1 MGYLDNNGVTRLW
14 SKITKL
20 YDKVISRGEQLIV
33 NGNGIMG
40 DNTNFSSW
48 IYDGA
53 VANNSP
59 GSFTKPSG
67 GKYTLSTDEY
77 FPVNPSNKYKLSLD
91 CKSQNGLARMYTFL
105 QFYDADKNSIGAR
118 NHMYNAGSTTTLA
131 RELKKGD
138 TVIYLT
144 DASGW
149 STSYAYG
156 FYMAVWNWTNKA
168 GYTYP
173 PETYSRRSITLPKTS
188 ANKLDS
194 ACINYTANTITLAS
208 AYTGDTIPAGTSVSQ
223 GGDGGTYKYN
233 GMSNTAAPTT
243 WTTYTGVTS
252 GVDYSGKNASGMFPP
267 GTAYARFGILWNNSS
282 NADQAWITNVSV
294 TDIGSDTNTT
304 YQLTKSGSNIIL
316 TGSDGSATS
325 VADSNTHPT
334 IDSALNSTSTNP
346 VQNKVINAALGN
358 KANASDLT
366 GHTGNTS
373 NPHGVTKA
381 QVGLGN
387 VENKSAA
394 TILAGLTSSNVTTAL
409 GFTPANSTDLSD
421 KLSKSSNNTLNANV
435 TIKLNTYG
443 TRFITLSGNSID
455 ADMSNE
461 TGGWAGN
468 FASVKDPSGTVTTM
482 LGWYGSASGLTH
494 IFMGGTY
501 NDPALK
507 MTGAGEFTFKTTP
520 KVGTVDVALSNHNH
534 DSAYDAKGSA
544 SSAKSGAI
552 TTMTNYLESYYL
564 SAAQIQSDYM
574 LLSTAQAN
582 YAKKTDI
589 TDLKVGGR
597 NLLKPTTTKG
607 GNTAAGSNYNVTI
620 TTNNSDTYFYIHTY
634 EPLVEGEE
642 YTFSYEVTGL
652 VNDEYYEF
660 LINNNASIGKAR
672 SVIGKRVS
680 CTFTAPSTLNGVSQI
695 LIDDS
700 TRKVNSVKTASV
712 VNLKLEKGNKATE
725 WTPAPE
731 AMATKADLSGYAL
744 SGHTHSDYAASNH
757 THDYLPLSGGTL
769 TGNLVGKYITGTWLQ
784 TTATTNLGS
793 ACSKIA
799 VLDSSGWV
807 YFRTPAEILSDIGA
821 AASHSHSYLP
831 LSGGTLTG
839 ELLINTGTTQS
850 ATKGIKWSPINSK
863 NPYIGYATDQVD
875 GTFVLA
881 SLIGTNYA
889 SGLAIGGGS
898 GNLLWK
904 GTKVATVTDL
914 AGYSTTSHSHTLDSL
929 GVKDYVV
936 ERGTSN
942 GWTYEKWNSGK
953 MTAEIDK
960 EYASIVF
967 NTSAYSYW
975 YRPASALSVT
985 FPAGLTAAPVF
996 DVIRVSYMNS
1006 WSMTNIYAPDI
1017 TASSANFWPWVAAG
1031 GSVTRTIKVR
1041 MKITGKWK

>member
-105 QFYDADKNSIGAR
+105 QFYDADKNSIGAP

-149 STSYAYG
+149 STSYSYG
-156 FYMAVWNWTNKA
+156 FYMTVWNWTNKA

-173 PETYSRRSITLPKTS
+173 PETYSRRRITLPKTS

-194 ACINYTANTITLAS
+194 ACINYTAKTITLAS
-208 AYTGDTIPAGTSVSQ
+208 AYTGDTIPAGTPVSQ

-387 VENKSAA
+387 VDNKSAA
-394 TILAGLTSSNVTTAL
+394 TILAGLASSHVTNAL
-409 GFTPANSTDLSD
+409 GYTPAN
-421 KLSKSSNNTLNANV
+421 
-435 TIKLNTYG
+435 
-443 TRFITLSGNSID
+443 
-455 ADMSNE
+455 
-461 TGGWAGN
+461 
-468 FASVKDPSGTVTTM
+468 
-482 LGWYGSASGLTH
+482 
-494 IFMGGTY
+494 
-501 NDPALK
+501 
-507 MTGAGEFTFKTTP
+507 
-520 KVGTVDVALSNHNH
+520 SNHNH
-534 DSAYDAKGSA
+534 DSLYDAKGSA

-552 TTMTNYLESYYL
+552 TTLTNYLETYYL
-564 SAAQIQSDYM
+564 SSAQINAKY
-574 LLSTAQAN
+574 LLIENAQAN
-582 YAKKTDI
+582 YAKKTDV
-589 TDLKVGGR
+589 TNLKVGGR

-607 GNTAAGSNYNVTI
+607 GNTAAGSNYNATI

-731 AMATKADLSGYAL
+731 AMATKADLAGYAL
-744 SGHTHSDYAASNH
+744 SGHTHSNYAASNH

-821 AASHSHSYLP
+821 SASHSHNYLPLSGGTVSGNLVLYAESGNSPKLIFQRGDNTGTITDWNMQVVSGALKLNAVSVSGSTAETTIAEFGYEGSLNVNGSIKENGTALSSKYAPLSHTHDYLP

-839 ELLINTGTTQS
+839 GLLINTGTTQS
-850 ATKGIKWSPINSK
+850 ATQGIKWSPINSK

-875 GTFVLA
+875 GTFVIG
-881 SLIGTNYA
+881 SLLGTNYA

-904 GTKVATVTDL
+904 GTKVATATDL

-929 GVKDYVV
+929 GAKDYIV

-967 NTSAYSYW
+967 NTSSYSYW

-996 DVIRVSYMNS
+996 DVIRVSYMSS